1 MHARPS
7 GVPPKPDPT
16 GLVPRRSTAM
26 AAALVGL
33 MQLAGCSDIAHN
45 NLGGDDAGDD
55 FVGEDESSEGTDP
68 TTAAGT
74 DADDT
79 SDTSD
84 TDTDTGPSEDD
95 GLPEEGPAD
104 PHLLTPA
111 CDPAQGQVI
120 GFDLAEAGFEH
131 APELVREAVM
141 SGAPVPAIPISP
153 RPFFNHYTFDHAPA
167 AETTLALDGELWM
180 PQAMLNEASPHFQL
194 HFAVSGP
201 ALSDAQRPPLDLV
214 VVGDLGP
221 SMAGLP
227 LELADHALDTML
239 AALRPGDRITLVGAG
254 DEAELLGTI
263 VVEQG
268 VAPTLPSMLA
278 EVLPASASNLDPAL
292 ELAYDTLAELEPLAD
307 AQAGVVVLS
316 AGHFVADAAALER
329 VDAESELGVALVTLG
344 LGPSELFIEGSM
356 RTLALAGRG
365 VSLYAANP
373 EQIDVDLGEHLTNK
387 LVTSAY
393 DVSVELE
400 LPAGLAV
407 DASDPTWGDTLLAL
421 EAGRLGPNDS
431 LVFQHQLEACGELS
445 DDAMIRVELGWR
457 EPGKDEPQSLAWELP
472 LDELGYGTLATRK
485 GMAVLA
491 YTKALVAYRDM
502 VGPDARYGALL
513 DALSQISGA
522 LEAMPNDPDLIEMSE
537 VLAKLEGV

>member
-7 GVPPKPDPT
+7 GVRPKPDPT
-16 GLVPRRSTAM
+16 VPRRTIVPI

-33 MQLAGCSDIAHN
+33 MQLAGCSDIATN
-45 NLGGDDAGDD
+45 NLGGDDAADGYVD
-55 FVGEDESSEGTDP
+55 DESSEGSDP

-74 DADDT
+74 DAGDT
-79 SDTSD
+79 SDTTD
-84 TDTDTGPSEDD
+84 TGTDTGPSDDD

-141 SGAPVPAIPISP
+141 SGAPVPAIPLSP
-153 RPFFNHYTFDHAPA
+153 RPFFNHYAFDHAPA

-180 PQAMLNEASPHFQL
+180 PQAMLNEGSPHYQL

-239 AALRPGDRITLVGAG
+239 AALRPGDRISLIGAG
-254 DEAELLGTI
+254 DEPELLATI

-292 ELAYDTLAELEPLAD
+292 ELAYDTLGELEPLAD

-316 AGHFVADAAALER
+316 AGHFVADATTLER

-344 LGPSELFIEGSM
+344 LGPSELFLEGSM
-356 RTLALAGRG
+356 RTLALAARG

-407 DASDPTWGDTLLAL
+407 DSSDPTWGDTLLAL

-445 DDAMIRVELGWR
+445 PDAMIRVEIGWR
-457 EPGKDEPQSLAWELP
+457 EPGKDELQSLAWELP

-502 VGPDARYGALL
+502 IGPDARYGALL